1 MQLIKNWKEIFV
13 DLFGPKN
20 KQKWSFWEVQLDS
33 EITTQIHFAGYIVL
47 LFTIVIKGPY
57 IYDVSHFGGSQ
68 QNADILL
75 TLADGRGGGVK
86 GVAQSSLYKNIL
98 WVREN

>member
-47 LFTIVIKGPY
+47 LFTIVIRGRTFMT
-57 IYDVSHFGGSQ
+57 S
-68 QNADILL
+68 A
-75 TLADGRGGGVK
+75 TLGGVNK
-86 GVAQSSLYKNIL
+86 MLTFC
-98 WVREN
+98 